1 MSMEQEF
8 QDMSFRLDVVVERL
22 MFLANSKGLT
32 PRHWLA
38 LRISQVTVSTS

>member
-1 MSMEQEF
+1 MEQEF

-22 MFLANSKGLT
+22 MFLADSKGLT